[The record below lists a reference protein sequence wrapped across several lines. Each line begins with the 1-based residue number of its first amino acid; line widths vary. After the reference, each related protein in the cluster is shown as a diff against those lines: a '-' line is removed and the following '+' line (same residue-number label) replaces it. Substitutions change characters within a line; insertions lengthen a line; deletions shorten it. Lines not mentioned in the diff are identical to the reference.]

1 MMKTTNILLIL
12 AAVAFLAGLFGLP
25 QFDTEE
31 MKMVQDLAYAE
42 KSEAQPE
49 AQPEAKHD
57 AQPDPHM
64 TLKETCTPCHG
75 IDRVGKAMREM
86 SDEEF
91 EQLLEKMSKKKDSPV
106 TPEAKEE
113 IKSLRKESG
122 KTK

>member
-1 MMKTTNILLIL
+1 MKTRNILLIV
-12 AAVAFLAGLFGLP
+12 AAVAFSAGLFGLP
-25 QFDTEE
+25 QFDAEE
-31 MKMVQDLAYAE
+31 MKVVQGLAYAEAE

-49 AQPEAKHD
+49 AKHD
-57 AQPDPHM
+57 AEPDPHM
-64 TLKETCTPCHG
+64 ILKDTCTPCHG

>member
-1 MMKTTNILLIL
+1 MMKTTKTLLVI

-31 MKMVQDLAYAE
+31 VKVAQDLAYAE
-42 KSEAQPE
+42 KSE

-113 IKSLRKESG
+113 IKSLSKTGG